1 MRQSL
6 WTDLQSLYL
15 PSPRRSKKSLYEALG
30 YQFRA
35 LTCIFTEKKPRAVQP
50 GTKTWNT
57 VQTHRT
63 ERQLLYSTI
72 NVGAVDQEA
81 NKAERNDYGTEMD
94 PKEAFL
100 GE

>member
-1 MRQSL
+1 M
-6 WTDLQSLYL
+6 
-15 PSPRRSKKSLYEALG
+15 
-30 YQFRA
+30 
-35 LTCIFTEKKPRAVQP
+35 QP